1 MRGLQCRVPQAVTV
15 RDLKRRILLLH
26 LSVTLV
32 LLAGATAPFAQDIGH
47 GQRLAERWCTECH
60 AIGSVP
66 AKRNRAPAFAA
77 IAAKPNIS
85 SDVIA
90 AFLLLPHATMPN
102 PPLSRKDAE
111 DIAAFMME
119 MKK

>member
-1 MRGLQCRVPQAVTV
+1 MRALQCMVPQAVTV
-15 RDLKRRILLLH
+15 RGLMRRILLLH

-32 LLAGATAPFAQDIGH
+32 LLAGATAAFAQGH

-102 PPLSRKDAE
+102 PPLSRQDAE
-111 DIAAFMME
+111 DIAAFIME